1 MILDLDVHRFE
12 HTVLAP
18 STELR
23 WLADIIPIPCL
34 PGRGGSDPRPVRCR
48 KCWGPATHRRG
59 RDGGGSRHGYR
70 FASATDPTQLA

>member
-48 KCWGPATHRRG
+48 KCWGTCY
-59 RDGGGSRHGYR
+59 S
-70 FASATDPTQLA
+70 SAG